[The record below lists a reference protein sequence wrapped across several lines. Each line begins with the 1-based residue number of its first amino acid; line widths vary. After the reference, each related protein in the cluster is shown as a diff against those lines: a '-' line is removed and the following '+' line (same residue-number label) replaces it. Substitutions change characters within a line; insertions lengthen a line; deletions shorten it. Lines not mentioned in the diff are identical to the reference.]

1 MRHIDYLV
9 LGGGAGGLYSAKA
22 IRDNT
27 DKEILIISN
36 EKLLPYRRPQLTKDM
51 MGSFNNNEKAVFK
64 KEWYEKN
71 NIQINL
77 NEKVISINPEEK
89 TVVSDKD
96 TYTYGK
102 LIYALGAK
110 CFIPPIAGSDL
121 PEVVVVRDTL
131 DIDKIQS
138 LKDKVNKVVVIGGG
152 VLGLEAAYEM
162 YKINKE
168 VTVLEVMPQIMG
180 RQLDI
185 TASNLLMDIV
195 EKHGVDIQVGVNIEK
210 IDGEDKV
217 KGILLKDGTYIECDM
232 VIVSAGISSN
242 VEIAKNAG
250 IECGRSIIVDNHMK
264 TNLEDIYA
272 CGDCAQFNGVNTGLW
287 TQAMAMAK
295 VAGNNASGKEEEY
308 QLSSGALT
316 FNDFDTKLFAIG
328 DAGKVEGQNY
338 IMSERFDEEKGIYEK
353 FYSLNDLL
361 VGAILIGNTSKMSEV
376 LSKINKP
383 KI

>member
-77 NEKVISINPEEK
+77 DEKVISINPEEK

-110 CFIPPIAGSDL
+110 CFIPPISGSDL

-195 EKHGVDIQVGVNIEK
+195 EKHGVDIQVGVNIERTSYRK
-210 IDGEDKV
+210 
-217 KGILLKDGTYIECDM
+217 LLRQRM
-232 VIVSAGISSN
+232 N
-242 VEIAKNAG
+242 
-250 IECGRSIIVDNHMK
+250 
-264 TNLEDIYA
+264 
-272 CGDCAQFNGVNTGLW
+272 
-287 TQAMAMAK
+287 
-295 VAGNNASGKEEEY
+295 
-308 QLSSGALT
+308 
-316 FNDFDTKLFAIG
+316 
-328 DAGKVEGQNY
+328 
-338 IMSERFDEEKGIYEK
+338 
-353 FYSLNDLL
+353 SLK
-361 VGAILIGNTSKMSEV
+361 S
-376 LSKINKP
+376 
-383 KI
+383 